1 MPGPLIDLENAALLI
16 IDMQQAFDAP
26 HFARDNPDLD
36 RNGLALLAAWRRAGK
51 PICHVRHDS
60 VEPTSLL
67 RPGEPGNAFRPGF
80 EPQKGE
86 HLVVKS
92 VNSAL
97 IGTDLDVW
105 LRRKAITTLVMIGI
119 SADRCVSTTAR
130 MASNMNYQVVIMAE
144 GVCSL
149 AVADREGRM
158 IPASEVTRVHLAT
171 LADEFATIVDRDAI
185 FALLHQ

>member
-1 MPGPLIDLENAALLI
+1 MSDISIDLKNAALLI

-36 RNGLALLAAWRRAGK
+36 RNGLALLAAWRKAGK
-51 PICHVRHDS
+51 PICHIRHDS
-60 VEPTSLL
+60 VEPASLL

-80 EPQKGE
+80 EPGSEE
-86 HLVVKS
+86 HLVAKS

-97 IGTDLDVW
+97 IGTDLDLW
-105 LRRKAITTLVMIGI
+105 LRRNGIITVVMIGI

-130 MASNMNYQVVIMAE
+130 MASNMNYRVVIMAE

-149 AVADREGRM
+149 AVADREGNM
-158 IPASEVTRVHLAT
+158 IPAREVTRVHLAT
-171 LADEFATIVDRDAI
+171 LADEFATVASRDEIIAN
-185 FALLHQ
+185 LQ